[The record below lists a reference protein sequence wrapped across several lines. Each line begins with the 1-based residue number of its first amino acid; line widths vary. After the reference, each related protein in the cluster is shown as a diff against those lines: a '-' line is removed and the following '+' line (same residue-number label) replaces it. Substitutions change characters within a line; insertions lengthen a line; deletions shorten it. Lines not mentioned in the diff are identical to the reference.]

1 MTHAHHTT
9 EDLQVAGLIL
19 ACKHRTCRITG
30 AAWYT
35 EDLITWAKQ
44 VFATFSKAAWSHVK
58 RAGLTLKAAWAK
70 IKAIGAAVFASVL
83 RVIAE
88 NVRGKDLQAGRLA
101 RVVHHAPTMKVRSKD
116 KQRQNRWDQTDRM
129 QNSRQRSWIRN
140 PFA

>member
-9 EDLQVAGLIL
+9 EDLQIAGLIL
-19 ACKHRTCRITG
+19 SCKHRTCRITG

-35 EDLITWAKQ
+35 EDLITWAKD
-44 VFATFSKAAWSHVK
+44 VFATFARAAWSYVK
-58 RAGLTLKAAWAK
+58 RAGMTLKAAWAR

-83 RVIAE
+83 RVLAE
-88 NVRGKDLQAGRLA
+88 NVRGKDLAKGVLT

-116 KQRQNRWDQTDRM
+116 KQRQQRWNQTDRM
-129 QNSRQRSWIRN
+129 QDSRQRSWIRN